1 MYAGAAAV
9 GAGCATTHY
18 AINAPLDKPSTQ
30 AYALADADNSD
41 SLFIQ
46 LSFSG
51 GGTRAAALAYGVLE
65 ELRAQKIYWD
75 RRERRL
81 LDEIDLITAIS
92 GGSILAA
99 YYALYGEQTFST
111 FEKEFLFANLQD
123 ELMQRVL
130 FSPINWWRLT
140 SPRFGRSDIFAE
152 LLDER
157 L

>member
-1 MYAGAAAV
+1 MRAARRH
-9 GAGCATTHY
+9 TTQSTRLST
-18 AINAPLDKPSTQ
+18 NPNTQ
-30 AYALADADNSD
+30 AYALADADNTD

-65 ELRAQKIYWD
+65 ELRAQSIYWD

-111 FEKEFLFANLQD
+111 FEKRILVCQFA
-123 ELMQRVL
+123 
-130 FSPINWWRLT
+130 
-140 SPRFGRSDIFAE
+140 G
-152 LLDER
+152 
-157 L
+157 